1 MKKFVNFLLIFS
13 DFLFLLF
20 LFYFSKYIFIK
31 FDLNFNIRIIN
42 FLFVIFIILINLIY
56 EKIYIIRYDF
66 WQETK
71 KIFKALFFSY
81 LIILFI
87 IISFHSI
94 NFINKIKFLN
104 LYFLLNFLLFPI
116 YKRLLKKILFK
127 FNLFKEKIKII
138 GENDL
143 LKKEI
148 RKNWYLG
155 MKEDD
160 NFENVLII
168 SKDFNIKELNRFLDI
183 FSNKKI
189 YLIPF
194 LNEINY
200 INSEILEYFNIR
212 INAIKIENHLLEKK
226 NILIKN
232 IFDIFFALLITP
244 IFLFLHLF
252 IFCLIKLDSKGSV
265 FFKQKRI
272 GKDGK
277 IFVCYKYR
285 TMYENGEE
293 ILKEYLKRHPEE
305 KDYYEKYHK
314 YKNDPRITK
323 IGKFLRSTSLDE
335 LPQIINILKGEMSFV
350 GPRPYLPKEI
360 IKLKDYKD
368 FIFKV
373 KPGLTGLWQV
383 SGRNNLTFKERMELD
398 KWYIKNW
405 SLWMDFIILIKTF
418 KVVILRIGAK

>member
-1 MKKFVNFLLIFS
+1 
-13 DFLFLLF
+13 
-20 LFYFSKYIFIK
+20 
-31 FDLNFNIRIIN
+31 
-42 FLFVIFIILINLIY
+42 
-56 EKIYIIRYDF
+56 
-66 WQETK
+66 
-71 KIFKALFFSY
+71 
-81 LIILFI
+81 
-87 IISFHSI
+87 
-94 NFINKIKFLN
+94 
-104 LYFLLNFLLFPI
+104 
-116 YKRLLKKILFK
+116 
-127 FNLFKEKIKII
+127 
-138 GENDL
+138 
-143 LKKEI
+143 
-148 RKNWYLG
+148 

-212 INAIKIENHLLEKK
+212 TNAIKIENHLLEKK

-323 IGKFLRSTSLDE
+323 IGRFLRSTSLDE